1 MKASLPLFYSSQHR
15 QLKCIG
21 ISLLATGCDV
31 VSKIGSC
38 RRRRLNK
45 AEIGGRSLAVSGFR
59 GSSLCLTV
67 DTDRH
72 DQRRVGRTE
81 YRLGSSLGRSMYASG
96 GIRVLIKRLQI
107 HPAIRSQAPYRFASS
122 RSPQQKNEEPRG
134 GTTTPVPD
142 ESSIVVSKSAYYFE
156 AGYGL
161 FAKRPSR
168 PFPPP
173 FLSPPSGS
181 FSDPLSTHDR
191 SRDRRPSVNGD
202 MIRGITNG
210 DDAVLVSDN
219 FIGANDG
226 VGAWASR
233 ERGHAAYDLC
243 PYPLHP
249 CL

>member
-1 MKASLPLFYSSQHR
+1 M
-15 QLKCIG
+15 
-21 ISLLATGCDV
+21 
-31 VSKIGSC
+31 
-38 RRRRLNK
+38 
-45 AEIGGRSLAVSGFR
+45 
-59 GSSLCLTV
+59 
-67 DTDRH
+67 
-72 DQRRVGRTE
+72 
-81 YRLGSSLGRSMYASG
+81 
-96 GIRVLIKRLQI
+96 
-107 HPAIRSQAPYRFASS
+107 
-122 RSPQQKNEEPRG
+122 
-134 GTTTPVPD
+134 PD
-142 ESSIVVSKSAYYFE
+142 EGSVVVSKSAYYFE

-219 FIGANDG
+219 FIAAGDG

-233 ERGHAAYDLC
+233 ERGHAA
-243 PYPLHP
+243 
-249 CL
+249 

>member
-1 MKASLPLFYSSQHR
+1 MYARGGMRVLSKWPHTNTIIASHVP
-15 QLKCIG
+15 
-21 ISLLATGCDV
+21 
-31 VSKIGSC
+31 
-38 RRRRLNK
+38 RRL
-45 AEIGGRSLAVSGFR
+45 
-59 GSSLCLTV
+59 
-67 DTDRH
+67 
-72 DQRRVGRTE
+72 
-81 YRLGSSLGRSMYASG
+81 
-96 GIRVLIKRLQI
+96 
-107 HPAIRSQAPYRFASS
+107 ASS
-122 RSPQQKNEEPRG
+122 RRQQKSEEPRG

-142 ESSIVVSKSAYYFE
+142 EASVVVSNSAYYFE

-202 MIRGITNG
+202 MIRGMTNG

-226 VGAWASR
+226 VGAWAGR
-233 ERGHAAYDLC
+233 ERGHAA
-243 PYPLHP
+243 
-249 CL
+249 